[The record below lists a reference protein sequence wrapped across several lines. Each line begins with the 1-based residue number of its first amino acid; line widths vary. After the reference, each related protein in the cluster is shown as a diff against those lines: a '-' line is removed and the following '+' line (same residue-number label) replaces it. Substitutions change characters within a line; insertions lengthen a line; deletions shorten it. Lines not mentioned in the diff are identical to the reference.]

1 LVYLKFNGM
10 SEMLHKFL
18 TLLSYL
24 IEKKICF
31 IIEKLLYIFIQLKN
45 KKALNNLLFIDLEF
59 SNKGYSLIR

>member
-1 LVYLKFNGM
+1 M